1 MKKLVER
8 ELGTLTFAA
17 SQTSTLQLPRDF
29 SYDKISLLLLANLT
43 RAMTTP
49 AGAARDLSGSQL
61 ISRIEVR
68 RNGREV
74 LKSIDF
80 ETLMRLN
87 NIRNGAP
94 QLRLLAGSAAAHAWD
109 TGNANQAGIAFV
121 LAAVLDFGMWN
132 SVRRNDTLLDSTA
145 RGNVSTLD
153 LVITWGTGAAT
164 MTNLYTGTV
173 TVNSASVAI
182 SSSEYIDIDSADDKY
197 TPYADNKEYGIRKV
211 LTAANPK
218 ELIDLGVGNF
228 FRSFVLRTKAD
239 QLNVNT
245 ILNNIT
251 LRSGTDVIAMR
262 SGAGLR
268 ATNKIEC
275 SVETF
280 PDGYYL
286 IELCKDGHLA
296 KMLNTTNM
304 SSLTLE
310 LDVAVPGTENIIEV
324 FPVEVVGAVK
334 RVA

>member
-1 MKKLVER
+1 MKKLIER

-17 SQTSTLQLPRDF
+17 NQTSTLQLPRDF
-29 SYDKISLLLLANLT
+29 SYDKISFVLSASLT

-49 AGAARDLSGSQL
+49 AGAARDLSGAQL
-61 ISRIEVR
+61 ISRIEIR

-74 LKSIDF
+74 IKSIDF
-80 ETLMRLN
+80 ETLMRFN
-87 NIRNGAP
+87 NIRDGTP
-94 QLRLLAGSAAAHAWD
+94 PLRTVSVAAWD
-109 TGNANQAGIAFV
+109 TANANQTAVLFV
-121 LAAVLDFGMWN
+121 LAAMLEFGMWN
-132 SVRRNDTLLDSTA
+132 SIRRNDTLLDSTA

-182 SSSEYIDIDSADDKY
+182 SSSEYIDIDSKDDPY

-218 ELIDLGVGNF
+218 ELIELGVGNF
-228 FRSFVLRTKAD
+228 FRSFILKTKAD

-251 LRSGTDVIAMR
+251 LRSGTDVVAMR
-262 SGAGLR
+262 NGAGLR
-268 ATNKIEC
+268 ASNKSEC
-275 SVETF
+275 NVETF

-334 RVA
+334 RIA